1 MNETERKIRPRN
13 RSMSVRA
20 DEYNTLRLSQIL
32 YSIRIKLGNRTQAEC
47 AKLLG
52 FPTSTWS
59 RHEKGN
65 IKQISLDFVDKICE
79 TFGYTKEAILVK
91 KERKIDKVMEWAVT
105 EEARPYIEKAYKEY
119 QIDTRNQE

>member
-52 FPTSTWS
+52 CPTSTWS